1 MRWLTPRKEIRPRL
15 DLTMTVFTYYLFDE
29 GANMV
34 TAETAAH
41 DDIVEAFD
49 RMRTMLDKF
58 EMIAMVQLWRDEEFV
73 GHIKRS
79 DGRLIVTRN
88 PDRAPVHP
96 LAQNAPKTKAS

>member
-1 MRWLTPRKEIRPRL
+1 
-15 DLTMTVFTYYLFDE
+15 MTVFTYYLFDE

-34 TAETAAH
+34 TVETATH

-49 RMRTMLDKF
+49 RMRAMLDKF

-79 DGRLIVTRN
+79 DGRLIVTRHA
-88 PDRAPVHP
+88 DPVPVRP
-96 LAQNAPKTKAS
+96 LSQPLPKTKAS

>member
-1 MRWLTPRKEIRPRL
+1 
-15 DLTMTVFTYYLFDE
+15 MTSFTYYLFDE

-34 TAETAAH
+34 TAETATH

-49 RMRTMLDKF
+49 RMRAMLDKF
-58 EMIAMVQLWRDEEFV
+58 EMIATVQLWRDEEFV

-88 PDRAPVHP
+88 ADRAPVHP
-96 LAQNAPKTKAS
+96 LAQSPPASKAS